1 MSYALRTCTLA
12 VLALGLS
19 ACGATGPDSSSSPT
33 AQSTPRSETAGQAAW
48 PAPTD
53 VAQRVV
59 AAGLDLGPMGMA
71 EHYHPQLRV
80 VVKGDEVLVPANIGV
95 DPTTGAMSSLH
106 THEPDGTLHVEA
118 KQAGERFTLGQFL
131 TEWGVPLS
139 ARSLGDVAAG
149 RGSVQVTSN
158 GQRVT
163 GDPRQLRLE
172 PEQQI
177 VVRVP

>member
-1 MSYALRTCTLA
+1 MSYLRRACALA
-12 VLALGLS
+12 VLAFGLS
-19 ACGATGPDSSSSPT
+19 ACGATGSDSSRSPHV
-33 AQSTPRSETAGQAAW
+33 QFTPNSGSAPKGAW

-53 VAQRVV
+53 VAQRVA

-80 VVKGDEVLVPANIGV
+80 VVKGVEVVVPANIGV
-95 DPTTGAMSSLH
+95 DPRTGAMSSLH

-118 KQAGERFTLGQFL
+118 KQAGQRFTLGQFF

-139 ARSLGDVAAG
+139 RTSLGGVTAG
-149 RGSVQVTSN
+149 RGGVQVTNN
-158 GQRVT
+158 GQPVS
-163 GDPRQLRLE
+163 GDPRQLRLQ